1 MEISTTGEEEER
13 IAVLEKRVRDM
24 EALVRGLIAEL
35 MDLKT
40 VTMAVSRQ
48 DGKRS
53 GQELKQGMIV
63 TGPSVSPPD
72 ALSSDGSTMIKPIT
86 ASQEDSLDTPAEP
99 AMVRIMQADGTMKME
114 PRYGNKKTI

>member
-1 MEISTTGEEEER
+1 MENSTTGEEER

-24 EALVRGLIAEL
+24 EALIRGLIAEL
-35 MDLKT
+35 VDLKT

-48 DGKRS
+48 DGKRD
-53 GQELKQGMIV
+53 GQESKQGTVV
-63 TGPSVSPPD
+63 TVPSATPPV
-72 ALSSDGSTMIKPIT
+72 AVSSDGSTIIRPIKV
-86 ASQEDSLDTPAEP
+86 SQENFPGTPVEP

>member
-1 MEISTTGEEEER
+1 MEISTTGDEEER

-35 MDLKT
+35 VDLKT
-40 VTMAVSRQ
+40 VTLAVSRQ
-48 DGKRS
+48 EGKRS
-53 GQELKQGMIV
+53 GQELKQETVV
-63 TGPSVSPPD
+63 TGPSASPSIAVS
-72 ALSSDGSTMIKPIT
+72 SEGSIEIRPGRIN
-86 ASQEDSLDTPAEP
+86 QEDFPDTTVEH